1 MAYSEAL
8 ADRLRNY
15 FSSVRKVEEKK
26 MFGGLCFMV
35 DDKMC
40 VGAVGDELMARID
53 PETFDAA
60 LKKKGVRPMDHS
72 GKSMKGFI
80 FVAPHAIDNEKDL
93 KYWLNEA
100 LEFNPKAKSSKK
112 PAKKA

>member
-8 ADRLRNY
+8 ADRLRDY
-15 FSSVRKVEEKK
+15 FSSVKKVEEKK

-53 PETFDAA
+53 PEDFDAA
-60 LKKKGVRPMDHS
+60 LKKKGVRPMDES
-72 GKSMKGFI
+72 GRSMKGFI
-80 FVAPHAIDNEKDL
+80 FVAPEAIDMEKDL
-93 KYWLNEA
+93 KYWLHEA
-100 LEFNPKAKSSKK
+100 MEFNPKAKSSKK
-112 PAKKA
+112 KK